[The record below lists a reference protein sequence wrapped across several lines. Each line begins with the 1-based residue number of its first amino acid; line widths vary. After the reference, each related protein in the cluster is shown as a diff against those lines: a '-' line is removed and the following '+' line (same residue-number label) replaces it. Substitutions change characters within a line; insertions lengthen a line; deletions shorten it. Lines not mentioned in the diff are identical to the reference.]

1 MKITLTPN
9 FTAMVTAYG
18 KTRSYL
24 HRFKVIESL
33 VCPYAND
40 NQTVE
45 HIIYDCG
52 KLNNERRKLITDISK
67 EDHWPVGKN
76 VLVNKYLKQITH
88 FINSIDYGNM

>member
-9 FTAMVTAYG
+9 FTAMVTARG

-24 HRFKVIESL
+24 HRFKIIQSP
-33 VCPYAND
+33 VCPCAKG

-52 KLNNERRKLITDISK
+52 KLNNERKKTNSGHLKRRPLASRD
-67 EDHWPVGKN
+67 KN
-76 VLVNKYLKQITH
+76 VLVNKYLKHITH
-88 FINSIDYGNM
+88 FINSVD